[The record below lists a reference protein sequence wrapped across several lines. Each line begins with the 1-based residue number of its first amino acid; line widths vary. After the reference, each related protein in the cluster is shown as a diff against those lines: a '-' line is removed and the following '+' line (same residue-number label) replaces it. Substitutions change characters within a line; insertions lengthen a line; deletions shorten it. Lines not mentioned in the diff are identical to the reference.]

1 MAGKFTAEI
10 DAFAKESTLI
20 VELIFKA
27 SAQDVFEV
35 AQTPKALGGNMPVDT
50 GFLRNSLQT
59 SLNGQGGTK
68 GPDSY
73 VLAIAGAKLGDAVAG
88 GWTAKY
94 ARHVEYDTSR
104 MAGSFF
110 ALRAAQQWQAIV
122 SKNAEKAKKL

>member
-1 MAGKFTAEI
+1 MGNSFTAEI
-10 DAFAKESTLI
+10 DAFAKKSARI

-35 AQTPKALGGNMPVDT
+35 AQSPKAQGGNMPVDT
-50 GFLRNSLQT
+50 GFLRNSLLS

-68 GPDSY
+68 GPEGY
-73 VLAIAGAKLGDAVAG
+73 VLAIAGAKLGDAVEG
-88 GWTAKY
+88 GWTANY
-94 ARHVEYDTSR
+94 SRHIEYGTSR